1 MKRTIKRFVVII
13 FIVII
18 VGGLFITIFKKPIQR
33 MSNSFFFSKSAM
45 ERVITYDEEIEN
57 ELEKYELEEMTP
69 VVLSIMY
76 QESKGKGTDPMQSSE
91 SAGLSRNE
99 IDNVTESIE
108 QGVKHFS
115 DMYLLGVEK
124 GVDISTIVQSYNYG
138 AGYIS
143 YVADNGLM
151 NSEELAK
158 EYSMSKVE
166 NNPTLYTCSGL
177 KGDFRYPY
185 CYGDYTYATKV
196 LNRVNKFE
204 EELNEVG

>member
-1 MKRTIKRFVVII
+1 
-13 FIVII
+13 
-18 VGGLFITIFKKPIQR
+18 
-33 MSNSFFFSKSAM
+33 MSNTLFFSKSAM
-45 ERVITYDEEIEN
+45 ERVIEYKEEIEN
-57 ELEKYELEEMTP
+57 ELKKYELEDMTP
-69 VVLSIMY
+69 IVLSIMY

-99 IDNVTESIE
+99 IDNASESIE
-108 QGVKHFS
+108 QGVKHFAE
-115 DMYLLGVEK
+115 MYKLGIKK

-166 NNPTLYTCSGL
+166 ANPTLYTCSGV

-196 LNRVNKFE
+196 MTRVSLFE
-204 EELNEVG
+204 EELNKLD

>member
-1 MKRTIKRFVVII
+1 MKRTIKR
-13 FIVII
+13 II
-18 VGGLFITIFKKPIQR
+18 VVMAIFMIIGLLFFTILKKPIQR
-33 MSNSFFFSKSAM
+33 MSSTMFFSKTAM
-45 ERVITYDEEIEN
+45 ERVITYKDEIEN
-57 ELEKYELEEMTP
+57 ELNKYELVNMTP

-76 QESKGKGTDPMQSSE
+76 QESKGEGNDPMQSSE

-99 IDNVTESIE
+99 IDNTTESIE
-108 QGVKHFS
+108 QGVKHFAE
-115 DMYLLGVEK
+115 MYELGVKK

-138 AGYIS
+138 AGYITFI
-143 YVADNGLM
+143 ANNGLM

-166 NNPTLYTCSGL
+166 NNPTLYTCNGI

-196 LNRVNKFE
+196 MNRVSYFE
-204 EELNEVG
+204 DALNSL